1 MILSFLSPVNSN
13 ASDVDI
19 KPKLSDAHMMGEAEG
34 SLISQEGEEPQVIES
49 GKSTPTVISH
59 YYLVLIN
66 FWLLLT
72 PENIKPK
79 LSETYMIEKAE
90 GSLIS

>member
-1 MILSFLSPVNSN
+1 MNSN

-49 GKSTPTVISH
+49 GKSTPTVSH
-59 YYLVLIN
+59 C
-66 FWLLLT
+66 F
-72 PENIKPK
+72 
-79 LSETYMIEKAE
+79 
-90 GSLIS
+90 